1 MNTVLNATH
10 TDDCDVTY
18 RLPGNPKPSRYSSD
32 WERRLDEWHLLRK
45 APLYEELAPVRAGR
59 TGELGLRDRLG
70 RHECSRYGEIFGGKR
85 VHRDL
90 RQVVGPGRS
99 VSRLPLIW
107 CHLQPSGRSCCWR
120 LQGSSSRHR
129 PG

>member
-1 MNTVLNATH
+1 MQMKTILKATH
-10 TDDCDVTY
+10 TDDTEAPY
-18 RLPGNPKPSRYSSD
+18 RPPGIPRPPRCNSD

-45 APLYEELAPVRAGR
+45 APLYEELAAVRAGR

-90 RQVVGPGRS
+90 RHPRAGRYEID
-99 VSRLPLIW
+99 LILITPRW
-107 CHLQPSGRSCCWR
+107 CIRAIEVKN
-120 LQGSSSRHR
+120 
-129 PG
+129 